1 METKKI
7 ITFTKLEK
15 KIVENASKI
24 PEDYVEIIPKYLEIY
39 QGCWVKYSCKD
50 SGLSYPGGYLI
61 EITEDNVAIIR
72 NIRRDIFERNIAGN
86 IFYCKQDTPNHRAV
100 KAIIEERDRLSI
112 KIKEFNVQKQNFIN
126 KRRNTFIES

>member
-15 KIVENASKI
+15 TNENTSKI
-24 PEDYVEIIPKYLEIY
+24 PEDYVEIIPKYLDIY

-50 SGLSYPGGYLI
+50 SGMSYPGGYLI

-72 NIRRDIFERNIAGN
+72 NIRRDIFQKNISEN
-86 IFYCKQDTPNHRAV
+86 VFYCKQDTPNHKAV
-100 KAIIEERDRLSI
+100 RAIIEERDRLSI
-112 KIKEFNVQKQNFIN
+112 KIKEFNIERQNFIK
-126 KRRNTFIES
+126 KRKNTFNET